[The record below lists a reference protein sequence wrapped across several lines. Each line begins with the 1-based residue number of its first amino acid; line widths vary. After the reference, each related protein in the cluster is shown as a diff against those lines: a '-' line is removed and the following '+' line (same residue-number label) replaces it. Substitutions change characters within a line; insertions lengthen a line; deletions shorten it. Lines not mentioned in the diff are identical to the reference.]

1 MLFYSYP
8 QLPFYLHQ
16 NSDQTRI
23 EEKRETWRNPVFLR
37 VVPAASSL
45 GEHGTQ
51 ATAATVAFRNSN
63 QQRDLYWQGNP
74 SPVHLTVSLLVRNYL
89 GLG

>member
-1 MLFYSYP
+1 MLIFHTFP
-8 QLPFYLHQ
+8 QLRFYLHQ
-16 NSDQTRI
+16 NSDQTKT
-23 EEKRETWRNPVFLR
+23 EEKRETWMNPVFLR

-63 QQRDLYWQGNP
+63 QQRDILARQSKY
-74 SPVHLTVSLLVRNYL
+74 
-89 GLG
+89 